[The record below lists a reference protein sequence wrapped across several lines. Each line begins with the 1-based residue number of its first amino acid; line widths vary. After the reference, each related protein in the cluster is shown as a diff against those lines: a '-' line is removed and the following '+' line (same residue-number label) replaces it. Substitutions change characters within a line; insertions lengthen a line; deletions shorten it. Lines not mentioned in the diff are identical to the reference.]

1 MIDLRSIA
9 TNLEPGEDGIW
20 FARERAGISYPEEG
34 NQNCLAVEENSFWFE
49 HRNRC
54 ITQLMRAFPP
64 PGVVFDVGG
73 GNGYVALG
81 MKQAGIAAIVVEP
94 GQQGAQNAR
103 RRGIEPVV
111 CAALED
117 AGFLPESLPAV
128 GIFDVLEHMQDEA
141 AFLGQLRGLLAEGG
155 RLYLTVP
162 SGPLLWSADDEY
174 AGHYRRYTLTSLRAA
189 LGTAGFEVEFA
200 TSIFTALPPMIWLRR
215 SLPSRMGLL
224 KPNNWKRYQREIGR
238 QPGWIMAL
246 LRPFLDAEIRAIR
259 QMKQVRVGG
268 SCLAVARKK

>member
-20 FARERAGISYPEEG
+20 FARERAGISYPDEG

-54 ITQLMRAFPP
+54 IIQLMRAFPP
-64 PGVVFDVGG
+64 SGVVFDVGG

-81 MKQAGIAAIVVEP
+81 MMRAGIPAIVVEP
-94 GQQGAQNAR
+94 GRQGARNAR

-117 AGFLPESLPAV
+117 AGFLPQSLPAA
-128 GIFDVLEHMQDEA
+128 GIFDVLEHMRDEA
-141 AFLGQLRGLLAEGG
+141 AFLARLRDLLADGG

-162 SGPLLWSADDEY
+162 GGPLLWSADDVY
-174 AGHYRRYTLTSLRAA
+174 AGHYRRYTLASLRAA
-189 LGTAGFEVEFA
+189 LERAGFEVEFA
-200 TSIFTALPPMIWLRR
+200 TSIFSMLPPLIWLGR

-224 KPNNWKRYQREIGR
+224 KPNNWS
-238 QPGWIMAL
+238 AL
-246 LRPFLDAEIRAIR
+246 PA
-259 QMKQVRVGG
+259 
-268 SCLAVARKK
+268 